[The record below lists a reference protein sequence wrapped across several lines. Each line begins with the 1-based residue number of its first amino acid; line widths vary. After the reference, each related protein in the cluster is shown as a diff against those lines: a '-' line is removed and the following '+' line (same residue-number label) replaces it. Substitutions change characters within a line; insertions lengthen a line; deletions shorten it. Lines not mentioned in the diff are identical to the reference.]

1 MHNRADEFLAEH
13 EDERLEELKELEKAI
28 SPARKEKTEPEY
40 VLGTI
45 QNANFVRVREAP
57 NPKAE
62 VLDTLAAGS
71 TLRISK
77 KIKGDYRQV
86 KLDDGRVGYV
96 MAGFCEVNT

>member
-1 MHNRADEFLAEH
+1 MIDSFERRTFS
-13 EDERLEELKELEKAI
+13 EDDLNNKENEKREAT
-28 SPARKEKTEPEY
+28 SPARKETTEPEY

-57 NPKAE
+57 NPKAD

-96 MAGFCEVNT
+96 MSGFCEVNT